1 LQTGTNKVRF
11 KRSGPKAAIEGISS
25 QALSAASPAQVSS
38 NLPEEKSAIAG
49 SVQEVKKRTLNVKSN
64 SSKVSTLIT
73 KSLKIMEAASTLN
86 EGDSRLSWTM
96 RSKEIYKK
104 LSLPTKT
111 DYVDLP
117 ILSLRKSLSSSDMGQ
132 SWFSITKKE
141 PQKKSLQKISFQS
154 SLVSPLKSMD
164 SEAIQL
170 KTLSKEKLKL
180 KTMKF
185 RLFPTQQEKKGL
197 DLMLEQWRWYY
208 NYTVDVHRDMNLRID
223 EIKKNI
229 KDLNLKLQGKLTKKL
244 IKTVIDYTYSMPK
257 NIRDE
262 ARDYSLDFSP
272 FRETERGNILLQEV
286 KYTPGQDR
294 YYTPPWWKKVN
305 GRVIRGAIF
314 NYQSNLD
321 SAISNRNVGNNKGFE
336 MKYKK
341 KTKDD
346 ILVFEDFNFPVA
358 LKKIEGYYGYRTNKS
373 GSHKKRTSI
382 TVEDVIKNTS
392 KRGCTFVH
400 EKGTNNYYL
409 HYPVEVD
416 YFPSDDRRS
425 NNHAPTPSKESAI
438 FLDPGVR
445 KFLYGFCPDGTRVI
459 VGDHDSYEIS
469 TLLLQIDSEL
479 DQKTREKLWRK
490 IKGMINDLH
499 WKTIKFLT
507 TNYKIIVLGDI
518 HSQSCLKNPKLP
530 RIVKRILNQY
540 SFHKFKTKLIWAC
553 NLRGNDIIFLDEAFT
568 TKACSCCGKC
578 NWKVNKSEVFKCRK
592 CKLILDRD
600 ENSSIN
606 MAIKSLSLMG

>member
-1 LQTGTNKVRF
+1 
-11 KRSGPKAAIEGISS
+11 
-25 QALSAASPAQVSS
+25 
-38 NLPEEKSAIAG
+38 
-49 SVQEVKKRTLNVKSN
+49 
-64 SSKVSTLIT
+64 
-73 KSLKIMEAASTLN
+73 
-86 EGDSRLSWTM
+86 
-96 RSKEIYKK
+96 
-104 LSLPTKT
+104 
-111 DYVDLP
+111 
-117 ILSLRKSLSSSDMGQ
+117 
-132 SWFSITKKE
+132 
-141 PQKKSLQKISFQS
+141 
-154 SLVSPLKSMD
+154 
-164 SEAIQL
+164 
-170 KTLSKEKLKL
+170 
-180 KTMKF
+180 
-185 RLFPTQQEKKGL
+185 
-197 DLMLEQWRWYY
+197 MLEQWRWYY

-518 HSQSCLKNPKLP
+518 HSQLCLKNPKLP